1 MEPKTYLG
9 MARKDASGDGRINPR
24 TAAKRDLEGKNKNKK
39 SKKKINIAKFL

>member
-24 TAAKRDLEGKNKNKK
+24 TAAERALKGKNKNKRN
-39 SKKKINIAKFL
+39 KKKINIAKFL